1 MMITV
6 LSLANCMLSVS
17 SFSMPALGMST
28 KKTLLSSSKVPRRL
42 FPSDHALEDAF
53 EKETKGKWPRP
64 LLLLDFDNCPMGIEE
79 RLPSL
84 MLTCRAAAIPLRVV
98 ASKQQHLPNLD
109 ICHGLRLVKGD
120 TKEQIGT
127 HSLSVE
133 RKHGSIG
140 QYFAVSGGR
149 YRLQP
154 KVMIV
159 TTKEYDKDKL
169 CHGGKLS
176 PTDIDIFSSYTQLL
190 SPFWKDALDIDSL
203 SDLKQQ
209 AAMSKTVLSYLDHS
223 NPVGALNEMQ
233 QKQDHAL
240 GLTFTELPYV
250 ARELQQWTNFEFCFE
265 CRISGKQKQLRS
277 VGYGFSAKSAKQEAA
292 YSILA
297 QLALEARSRLDKL
310 PAGASTYLST
320 LAR

>member
-1 MMITV
+1 M
-6 LSLANCMLSVS
+6 S
-17 SFSMPALGMST
+17 SFSIPALGLST
-28 KKTLLSSSKVPRRL
+28 KKTHLLSSKAPRRL

-98 ASKQQHLPNLD
+98 ASKKQRLPNLN
-109 ICHGLRLVKGD
+109 ICHGLRLYKGE
-120 TKEQIGT
+120 TKEPIGT
-127 HSLSVE
+127 HSLSLE
-133 RKHGSIG
+133 RNDSIG
-140 QYFAVSGGR
+140 QYFAGGGR

-176 PTDIDIFSSYTQLL
+176 PTDIDIFSSDTQLL
-190 SPFWKDALDIDSL
+190 CPFWKDALEIDSL

-233 QKQDHAL
+233 QKQDHAM

-250 ARELQQWTNFEFCFE
+250 ARELQQFTNWEFCFE
-265 CRISGKQKQLRS
+265 CRISEKQLRS
-277 VGYGFSAKSAKQEAA
+277 IGYGYSAKSAKREAA

-310 PAGASTYLST
+310 PAGANTYLST